1 MKKNNELLNFIII
14 GILNTLI
21 GAMIMF
27 IAYNIFRLGYWL
39 STSLNYIIAGTFS
52 FYANKT
58 YTFKSEGQVLKRIVL
73 FILTVL
79 ICYLVSFNISK
90 GITNCINIQNIKLKE
105 NISMIIGMIVYTILN
120 FVLQKTVVFRKDK
133 E

>member
-1 MKKNNELLNFIII
+1 MKKNSELLNFIII

-21 GAMIMF
+21 GSMIMF
-27 IAYNIFRLGYWL
+27 IAYNLFKLGYWL

-58 YTFKSEGQVLKRIVL
+58 YTFKSEGKVLKRIIL
-73 FILTVL
+73 FVLTVL

-90 GITNCINIQNIKLKE
+90 KIINCIDIKNIKLKE
-105 NISMIIGMIVYTILN
+105 NTSMIIGMVVYTILN
-120 FVLQKTVVFRKDK
+120 FILQKTVVFRKK
-133 E
+133 EE